1 MVSQHEEADAQCGE
15 LATHGANEE
24 RCPSHCKYEKGC
36 KSAEEH
42 NDGLDSHLRGEAR
55 PRPVT
60 ENIATEMLV
69 IARIGMRAADK
80 AIAAS
85 EVG

>member
-42 NDGLDSHLRGEAR
+42 NDGLDSHLRGEGEDR
-55 PRPVT
+55 RHRKYR
-60 ENIATEMLV
+60 N
-69 IARIGMRAADK
+69 GN
-80 AIAAS
+80 
-85 EVG
+85 VGDRTHRHELRTDCS